1 MSMRIKLNFQ
11 PTPENYDYAVEV
23 ILGRNNW
30 GVIVGNTAW
39 ATPTTLQI
47 LEAVK
52 SDVKWELD
60 TQGTQYSSID
70 WVVNE
75 VTA

>member
-11 PTPENYDYAVEV
+11 TPPAFFDYAVEV

-30 GVIVGNTAW
+30 GVIVGNTKIENPSA
-39 ATPTTLQI
+39 LQI

-52 SDVKWELD
+52 ADVEFELRLQQ
-60 TQGTQYSSID
+60 TKYSTID

-75 VTA
+75 VPA

>member
-1 MSMRIKLNFQ
+1 MALVIKLNFQ
-11 PTPENYDYAVEV
+11 PTPAGYDYAVEV

-30 GVIVGNTAW
+30 GVIVGNTGIEN
-39 ATPTTLQI
+39 PSVLQI

-52 SDVKWELD
+52 ADVEWELRLQQ
-60 TQGTQYSSID
+60 TKYSTID

-75 VTA
+75 VAA